1 MLHPP
6 QDPRNPKLGGKSV
19 ERAPKFVDGHFL
31 RRVLRPRGHQGEAR
45 RQLLATVAGQENPI
59 DLSDRDRDQPRAKPG
74 GLFQVL
80 DPLDGVDERLLQHV
94 FQFVV
99 APEQAIHH
107 ARQVARVPRVKKPV
121 RSCVVSP
128 EAFDKVEVVD
138 GRLSRPWS
146 RHVHSIT
153 YVVDELRAQTF
164 LAFPRP
170 TGESAGRGCFPAGPP
185 RSLP

>member
-1 MLHPP
+1 M
-6 QDPRNPKLGGKSV
+6 V
-19 ERAPKFVDGHFL
+19 
-31 RRVLRPRGHQGEAR
+31 
-45 RQLLATVAGQENPI
+45 
-59 DLSDRDRDQPRAKPG
+59 
-74 GLFQVL
+74 

-107 ARQVARVPRVKKPV
+107 PRQVARVARVEKPV
-121 RSCVVSP
+121 RSSVVAP

-146 RHVHSIT
+146 RYVHSIT

-164 LAFPRP
+164 WLFR
-170 TGESAGRGCFPAGPP
+170 GR
-185 RSLP
+185 